1 MRYIDIDK
9 NLIPYEFE
17 MTLANELFRFKVNY
31 NEEFDYF
38 TIDLFKDDIPLIYGE
53 KIVYGRPLFLS
64 CLEGPKL
71 DIVLYDVTGRIER
84 VTYENFNKEVFLF
97 LVGDEDETI

>member
-31 NEEFDYF
+31 NGEFDYF
-38 TIDLFKDDIPLIYGE
+38 TIDLFKNNETIILGE
-53 KIVYGRPLFLS
+53 KLIYGRPLFLS
-64 CLEGPKL
+64 CLEGPKI
-71 DIVLYDVTGRIER
+71 DIVPYDIAGRVER
-84 VTYENFNKEVFLF
+84 INYENLNEEVFLF
-97 LVGDEDETI
+97 LVGDD

>member
-17 MTLANELFRFKVNY
+17 MTLANELFRFRVNY

-64 CLEGPKL
+64 CLEGPKI
-71 DIVLYDVTGRIER
+71 DIVPYDVTGRIER
-84 VTYENFNKEVFLF
+84 ITYENLNEEVFLF